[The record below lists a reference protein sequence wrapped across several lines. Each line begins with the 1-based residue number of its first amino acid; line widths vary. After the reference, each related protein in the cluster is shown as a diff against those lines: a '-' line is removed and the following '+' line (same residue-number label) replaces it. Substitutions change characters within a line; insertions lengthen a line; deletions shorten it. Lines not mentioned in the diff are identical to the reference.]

1 MILLADSGSTKVH
14 WCLLTASGQ
23 CSDVFTDGINPLF
36 QTTIAMQNSI
46 SNQLLPQIAPL
57 LWAGNLTHVFFYGA
71 GCTPEK
77 KVFVQKALEMV
88 FKKAEVHVESD
99 MLGAARGLLG
109 HNPGVACILGTGSG
123 SCFYDGQQIEWAV
136 PSLGYIL
143 GDEGSAAVLGKR
155 LVGDLLKNP
164 EASPLNGANGLRR
177 KGYEDLKEL
186 FFKEQETSM
195 ADIIE
200 KVYRQP
206 FPNRFLAK
214 LSKFCADHIDDPRI
228 HDLVYDH
235 FVQFIRRNLVQYFH
249 KINDHMVNDQ
259 MVNDPYGEADRMNEV
274 NKEIVND
281 QMVNDQ
287 MVNANGVGFVGSVA
301 YYYRPIL
308 EEAMKAEKIPL
319 GTILKDPIEGLKEYH
334 KDAIIPTTE

>member
-1 MILLADSGSTKVH
+1 MILIADSGSTKVH

-57 LWAGNLTHVFFYGA
+57 LWAGTLTHIFFYGA

-77 KVFVQKALEMV
+77 KIFVQKALEAV

-109 HNPGVACILGTGSG
+109 HNAGVACILGTGSG
-123 SCFYDGQQIEWAV
+123 SCFYNGETIEWCV

-155 LVGDLLKNP
+155 LVGDLLKNQ
-164 EASPLNGANGLRR
+164 LGD
-177 KGYEDLKEL
+177 DLKEN
-186 FFKEQETSM
+186 FFKEYETSM

-235 FVQFIRRNLVQYFH
+235 FVQFIRRNLVQYFQ
-249 KINDHMVNDQ
+249 KSNDQ
-259 MVNDPYGEADRMNEV
+259 
-274 NKEIVND
+274 IS
-281 QMVNDQ
+281 
-287 MVNANGVGFVGSVA
+287 NANGVGFVGSIA
-301 YYYRPIL
+301 YYYKPIL
-308 EEAMKAEKIPL
+308 EEAMKNEKLPF
-319 GTILKDPIEGLKEYH
+319 GMVLKDPIEGLKEH
-334 KDAIIPTTE
+334 HRSVIVPTTE

>member
-1 MILLADSGSTKVH
+1 MILIADSGSTKVH
-14 WCLLTASGQ
+14 WCLVTASGQ
-23 CSDVFTDGINPLF
+23 YSEVFTDGINPLF

-46 SNQLLPQIAPL
+46 SNQLLPKIAPL
-57 LWAGNLTHVFFYGA
+57 LWAGTLTHIFFYGA

-77 KVFVQKALEMV
+77 KGFVKTALEAV
-88 FKKAEVHVESD
+88 FKKAEVYVESD

-109 HNPGVACILGTGSG
+109 HNAGVACILGTGSG
-123 SCFYDGQQIEWAV
+123 SCFYNGETIEWCV

-155 LVGDLLKNP
+155 LVGDLLKNQ
-164 EASPLNGANGLRR
+164 LGD
-177 KGYEDLKEL
+177 DLKEA
-186 FFKEQETSM
+186 FFKEYETSM

-214 LSKFCADHIDDPRI
+214 LSKFCADHIDDKRI

-235 FVQFIRRNLVQYFH
+235 FVQFIRRNLVQYF
-249 KINDHMVNDQ
+249 Q
-259 MVNDPYGEADRMNEV
+259 QPT
-274 NKEIVND
+274 
-281 QMVNDQ
+281 
-287 MVNANGVGFVGSVA
+287 ANSQQLIANFVGSIA
-301 YYYRPIL
+301 YYYKPIL
-308 EEAMKAEKIPL
+308 EEAMKAEGLPL
-319 GTILKDPIEGLKEYH
+319 GTILQDPIEGLKEYH

>member
-1 MILLADSGSTKVH
+1 MILIADSGSTKVH

-57 LWAGNLTHVFFYGA
+57 LWAGTLTHIFFYGA

-77 KVFVQKALEMV
+77 KIFVQKALETV
-88 FKKAEVHVESD
+88 FKKAEAHVESD

-109 HNPGVACILGTGSG
+109 HNSGVACILGTGSG
-123 SCFYDGQQIEWAV
+123 SCFYDGEKIDWCV

-155 LVGDLLKNP
+155 LVGDLLKNQ
-164 EASPLNGANGLRR
+164 LGD
-177 KGYEDLKEL
+177 DLKEF
-186 FFKEQETSM
+186 FFKEYETSM

-235 FVQFIRRNLVQYFH
+235 FVQFIRRNLVQYFQ
-249 KINDHMVNDQ
+249 KSNDQ
-259 MVNDPYGEADRMNEV
+259 
-274 NKEIVND
+274 IS
-281 QMVNDQ
+281 
-287 MVNANGVGFVGSVA
+287 NANGVGFVGSIA
-301 YYYRPIL
+301 YYYKPIL
-308 EEAMKAEKIPL
+308 EEAMRTEKLPL
-319 GTILKDPIEGLKEYH
+319 GMVLKDPIEGLKEYH
-334 KDAIIPTTE
+334 RSAIVPTTE

>member
-14 WCLLTASGQ
+14 WCLVTASGQ

-36 QTTIAMQNSI
+36 QTSDAMRNSI
-46 SNQLLPQIAPL
+46 CNQLLPQISSL
-57 LWAGNLTHVFFYGA
+57 LWAGSLTHVFFYGA

-77 KVFVQKALEMV
+77 KVFVQRALEGV
-88 FKKAEVHVESD
+88 FKKAEVSVESD
-99 MLGAARGLLG
+99 MLGAARGLLQRKA
-109 HNPGVACILGTGSG
+109 GVACILGTGSG
-123 SCFYDGQQIEWAV
+123 SCFYNGETIEWCV

-155 LVGDLLKNP
+155 LVGDLLKNQ
-164 EASPLNGANGLRR
+164 LGD
-177 KGYEDLKEL
+177 DLKEA
-186 FFKEQETSM
+186 FFKEYETSM

-214 LSKFCADHIDDPRI
+214 LSKFCADHIEDKRI

-235 FVQFIRRNLVQYFH
+235 FVQFIRRNIVQYFQPSAGNIQH
-249 KINDHMVNDQ
+249 S
-259 MVNDPYGEADRMNEV
+259 A
-274 NKEIVND
+274 
-281 QMVNDQ
+281 
-287 MVNANGVGFVGSVA
+287 VGFVGSVA

-308 EEAMKAEKIPL
+308 EEAMQAEGLPL

-334 KDAIIPTTE
+334 KGSVIPTTV

>member
-14 WCLLTASGQ
+14 WCLVTASGQ
-23 CSDVFTDGINPLF
+23 ATDVRTDGINPLF
-36 QTTIAMQNSI
+36 QTSDAMRNCI

-57 LWAGNLTHVFFYGA
+57 LWAGTLTHIFFSGA

-77 KVFVQKALEMV
+77 KVFVQRALEGV
-88 FKKAEVHVESD
+88 FKKAEVVVESD

-109 HNPGVACILGTGSG
+109 HEQGVACILGTGSG
-123 SCFYDGQQIEWAV
+123 SCFYNGENIEWAV

-164 EASPLNGANGLRR
+164 EVSPLNGENGLRR

-186 FFKEQETSM
+186 FFKEQDTSM

-200 KVYRQP
+200 RVYRQP

-214 LSKFCADHIDDPRI
+214 LSRFCADHIDDERI
-228 HDLVYDH
+228 HNLVYDH
-235 FVQFIRRNLVQYFH
+235 FLQFIRRNLKQYFE
-249 KINDHMVNDQ
+249 KNN
-259 MVNDPYGEADRMNEV
+259 PYSEADRSTGGRLE
-274 NKEIVND
+274 
-281 QMVNDQ
+281 MV
-287 MVNANGVGFVGSVA
+287 NGVGFVGSVA
-301 YYYRPIL
+301 YYYRPVL
-308 EEAMKAEKIPL
+308 EEAMQAEGLPV
-319 GTILKDPIEGLKEYH
+319 GTILQDPIEGLKQYH
-334 KDAIIPTTE
+334 KDIIKPTTE

>member
-14 WCLLTASGQ
+14 WCLVTASGQ

-36 QTTIAMQNSI
+36 QTCDAMRNSI
-46 SNQLLPQIAPL
+46 CNQLLPQISSL
-57 LWAGNLTHVFFYGA
+57 LWAGTLTHVFFYGA

-77 KVFVQKALEMV
+77 KVFVQRALEQV
-88 FKKAEVHVESD
+88 FKKAEIFVASD

-109 HNPGVACILGTGSG
+109 HHPGVACILGTGSG
-123 SCFYDGQQIEWAV
+123 SCFYDGEQIEWCV

-155 LVGDLLKNP
+155 LVGDLLKNQ
-164 EASPLNGANGLRR
+164 LGD
-177 KGYEDLKEL
+177 DLKEA
-186 FFKEQETSM
+186 FFAEYNTSM

-214 LSKFCADHIDDPRI
+214 LSKFCADHIEDPRI

-235 FVQFIRRNLVQYFH
+235 FVQFIRRNLVQYF
-249 KINDHMVNDQ
+249 
-259 MVNDPYGEADRMNEV
+259 
-274 NKEIVND
+274 KESGVRS
-281 QMVNDQ
+281 QES
-287 MVNANGVGFVGSVA
+287 GVGFVGSIA

-308 EEAMKAEKIPL
+308 EEAMKAEGMPM
-319 GTILKDPIEGLKEYH
+319 GTVLKDPIEGLKEYH
-334 KDAIIPTTE
+334 KDSIIPTTI

>member
-1 MILLADSGSTKVH
+1 MILIADSGSTKVH

-46 SNQLLPQIAPL
+46 SNQLLPQIGSL
-57 LWAGNLTHVFFYGA
+57 LWAGTLTHVFFYGA

-77 KVFVQKALEMV
+77 KVFVQKALEAV
-88 FKKAEVHVESD
+88 FRKAEVHVESD

-109 HNPGVACILGTGSG
+109 HNAGVACILGTGSG
-123 SCFYDGQQIEWAV
+123 SCFYDGEKIAWAV

-155 LVGDLLKNP
+155 LVGDLLKNQ
-164 EASPLNGANGLRR
+164 LGD
-177 KGYEDLKEL
+177 DLKEA
-186 FFKEQETSM
+186 FFAEYETSM

-214 LSKFCADHIDDPRI
+214 LSRFCADHMDDPRI
-228 HDLVYDH
+228 RALVYDH
-235 FVQFIRRNLVQYFH
+235 FVQFIRRNLKQYFAQNE
-249 KINDHMVNDQ
+249 KMVNDHMVN
-259 MVNDPYGEADRMNEV
+259 A
-274 NKEIVND
+274 
-281 QMVNDQ
+281 
-287 MVNANGVGFVGSVA
+287 VGFVGSIA

-308 EEAMKAEKIPL
+308 EEAMAAEGIPV
-319 GTILKDPIEGLKEYH
+319 GTILQDPVKGLKEYH
-334 KDAIIPTTE
+334 KSAVVPTTE

>member
-14 WCLLTASGQ
+14 WCLVTASGQ
-23 CSDVFTDGINPLF
+23 ATDVRTDGINPLF
-36 QTTIAMQNSI
+36 QTSDAMRNCI

-57 LWAGNLTHVFFYGA
+57 LWAGTLTHIFFYGA

-77 KVFVQKALEMV
+77 KVFVQRALEGV
-88 FKKAEVHVESD
+88 FKKAEVVVESD

-109 HNPGVACILGTGSG
+109 HEQGVACILGTGSG
-123 SCFYDGQQIEWAV
+123 SCFYNGENIEWAV

-164 EASPLNGANGLRR
+164 EVSPLNGENGLRR

-186 FFKEQETSM
+186 FFKEQDTSM

-200 KVYRQP
+200 RVYRQP

-214 LSKFCADHIDDPRI
+214 LSRFCADHIDDERI
-228 HDLVYDH
+228 HNLVYDH
-235 FVQFIRRNLVQYFH
+235 FLQFIRRNLKQYFE
-249 KINDHMVNDQ
+249 KNN
-259 MVNDPYGEADRMNEV
+259 PYSEADRMNEV
-274 NKEIVND
+274 NKEV
-281 QMVNDQ
+281 V
-287 MVNANGVGFVGSVA
+287 NGVGFVGSIA
-301 YYYRPIL
+301 YYYNPIL
-308 EEAMKAEKIPL
+308 EEAMKAEGIPL

-334 KDAIIPTTE
+334 KDVILPTTE

>member
-1 MILLADSGSTKVH
+1 MVLLADSGSTKVH
-14 WCLLTASGQ
+14 WCLVTASGQ

-36 QTTIAMQNSI
+36 QTSDAMRNSI
-46 SNQLLPQIAPL
+46 SNQLLPKIAQL
-57 LWAGNLTHVFFYGA
+57 LWAGTLTHVFFYGA

-77 KVFVQKALEMV
+77 KVFVQKALETV
-88 FKKAEVHVESD
+88 FKKAEVFVASD

-109 HNPGVACILGTGSG
+109 HNAGVACILGTGSG
-123 SCFYDGQQIEWAV
+123 SCYYDGENIEWCV

-155 LVGDLLKNP
+155 LVGDLLKNQ
-164 EASPLNGANGLRR
+164 LGD
-177 KGYEDLKEL
+177 DLKEA
-186 FFKEQETSM
+186 FFKEYETSM

-235 FVQFIRRNLVQYFH
+235 FVQFIRRNLVQYH
-249 KINDHMVNDQ
+249 A
-259 MVNDPYGEADRMNEV
+259 EAP
-274 NKEIVND
+274 I
-281 QMVNDQ
+281 
-287 MVNANGVGFVGSVA
+287 GFV
-301 YYYRPIL
+301 
-308 EEAMKAEKIPL
+308 
-319 GTILKDPIEGLKEYH
+319 
-334 KDAIIPTTE
+334 